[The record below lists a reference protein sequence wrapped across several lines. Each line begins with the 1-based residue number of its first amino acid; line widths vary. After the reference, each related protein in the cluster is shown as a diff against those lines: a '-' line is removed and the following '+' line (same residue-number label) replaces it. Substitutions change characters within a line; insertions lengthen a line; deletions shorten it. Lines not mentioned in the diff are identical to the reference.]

1 MLYYLVRI
9 LKKKGIF
16 KRRRTEVRALAI
28 ILYFSGL
35 SFRDVS
41 KILRSMGFRVSYEAV
56 RNWYHRCKDIFNV
69 ERKRRR
75 YVAIDET
82 VIKAGKKVYYVWVA
96 VDVERM
102 EVISARI
109 SRGKGNLVCLE
120 IITDVL
126 EKCKNK
132 PIFLVDKALWYKEV
146 LSRRGLKYE
155 IRTREKRNAVESW
168 FFQVEEEGEKLLQKI
183 SS

>member
-1 MLYYLVRI
+1 MYYL
-9 LKKKGIF
+9 
-16 KRRRTEVRALAI
+16 
-28 ILYFSGL
+28 GL

-41 KILRSMGFRVSYEAV
+41 KLLRAMGFKVSYEAV
-56 RNWYHRCKDIFNV
+56 RNWYHRCGNIFNV

-82 VIKAGKKVYYVWVA
+82 VIKCGRKRYYVWVA

-102 EVISARI
+102 EVIAAKI
-109 SRGKGNLVCLE
+109 SKSKGNLECLE
-120 IITDVL
+120 IILDVL

-132 PIFLVDKALWYKEV
+132 PIFLVDGAPWYKEV

-155 IRTREKRNAVESW
+155 VRARGKRNAVESW
-168 FFQVEEEGEKLLQKI
+168 FFQTKEENEKLLQKI

>member
-1 MLYYLVRI
+1 MLYYLTRI
-9 LKKKGIF
+9 LKKKGLF
-16 KRRRTEVRALAI
+16 KRERRSTEIRALAI
-28 ILYFSGL
+28 VLYFSGL

-41 KILRSMGFRVSYEAV
+41 KILRAMGFKASYEAV

-69 ERKRRR
+69 ERKRRK

-82 VIKAGKKVYYVWVA
+82 VIKAGKKFYYVWVA

-109 SRGKGNLVCLE
+109 SRGKGNLECLE
-120 IITDVL
+120 MIML
-126 EKCKNK
+126 EKCKN
-132 PIFLVDKALWYKEV
+132 LVDRAPWYKEV

-155 IRTREKRNAVESW
+155 IRTRGKRNAVESW
-168 FFQVEEEGEKLLQKI
+168 FFQVEEEGEELLQKV
-183 SS
+183 SG

>member
-1 MLYYLVRI
+1 MYYL
-9 LKKKGIF
+9 
-16 KRRRTEVRALAI
+16 
-28 ILYFSGL
+28 GL

-41 KILRSMGFRVSYEAV
+41 KLLRAMGFKVSIKQLGIGIIGMKTYL
-56 RNWYHRCKDIFNV
+56 I

-82 VIKAGKKVYYVWVA
+82 VIKCGRKRYYVWVA

-102 EVISARI
+102 EVIAAKI
-109 SRGKGNLVCLE
+109 SKSKGNLECLE
-120 IITDVL
+120 IILDV

-132 PIFLVDKALWYKEV
+132 PIFLVDGAPWYKEV

-155 IRTREKRNAVESW
+155 VRARGKRNAVESI
-168 FFQVEEEGEKLLQKI
+168 FQTKEENEKLLQKI